1 MEIILNTQTY
11 KRIAI
16 FHLVINNANSPVSRL
31 VFKKLFDI
39 FDNYLFIN
47 GFVACR
53 FQK

>member
-1 MEIILNTQTY
+1 
-11 KRIAI
+11 
-16 FHLVINNANSPVSRL
+16 VSPL

-53 FQK
+53 FQKEFVVAMVSGESKIEQKTL